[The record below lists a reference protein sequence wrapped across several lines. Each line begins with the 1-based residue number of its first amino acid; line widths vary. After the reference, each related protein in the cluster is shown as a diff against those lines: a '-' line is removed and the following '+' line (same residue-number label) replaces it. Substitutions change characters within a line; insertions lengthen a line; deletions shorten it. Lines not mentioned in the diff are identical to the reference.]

1 MRYFLGILMLA
12 LCCSTVSAAEI
23 TASDV
28 YIQALRVN
36 DEIKIL
42 KRYFNIT
49 EEATV
54 PIFTL
59 SLTPRHVWQKSY
71 EVLYKLNILR
81 EKLGMASLSSPS
93 RQPQLNVSPA
103 YPYEQILRILT
114 EIDIIKRHLEITEKT
129 ELSTAV
135 VTGKTPT
142 DNFNFLNKI
151 SVEIDFLNGSSF
163 TSNNVFSQA
172 MRALDDVN
180 AILDHLEVRDNTIPP
195 AVQTGATP
203 SDVFNT
209 GIVLLEEIRKVQLL
223 AGLDT
228 IDTSILKSS
237 YKTISPSE
245 VFGLMGLALAE
256 LQTLKGYL
264 GLKHMLTPPAR
275 HYENISPQNI
285 QQVIGWTIRKLRII
299 KMLNRT
305 TIKE

>member
-1 MRYFLGILMLA
+1 MRYLLGLLTLM
-12 LCCSTVSAAEI
+12 LCCSVVTATEI

-28 YIQALRVN
+28 YVQALRVN

-42 KRYFNIT
+42 KHHFNIT
-49 EEATV
+49 QEATP

-59 SLTPRHVWQKSY
+59 PLNPRHVWQKTY
-71 EVLYKLNILR
+71 EILYKLNILR
-81 EKLGMASLSSPS
+81 ETLGMASLSIPS
-93 RQPQLNVSPA
+93 RQPLLNVSPA

-114 EIDIIKRHLEITEKT
+114 EIEIIKRHLEITEKT

-135 VTGKTPT
+135 ITGKTPT

-163 TSNNVFSQA
+163 TPNNVFSQA
-172 MRALDDVN
+172 MRVLDDVN
-180 AILDHLEVRDNTIPP
+180 AILDHLEIRDNTIPP
-195 AVQTGATP
+195 AIQVGATP
-203 SDVFNT
+203 QDTFSV
-209 GIVLLEEIRKVQLL
+209 GIILLEEIRKVQLL

-228 IDTSILKSS
+228 IDISILKSF
-237 YKTISPSE
+237 YKTATPSE

-264 GLKHMLTPPAR
+264 GLKYMLTPPAR
-275 HYENISPQNI
+275 HYENISPQNTH
-285 QQVIGWTIRKLRII
+285 QVTGWTIRKLRLI

-305 TIKE
+305 TTKD